1 MRLPS
6 GSSIGSAT
14 ASTSRWMSAVMVAA
28 SRSPSAPTSLI
39 CWRAAAMAEAMR
51 ASLFVMVDE
60 ARLGGRAGGS
70 GAEDGGCD
78 AQARGAGGV
87 AGLVLAGGDLAGDRA
102 ELGGDRRLA
111 GLDALERVEDQVVLG
126 TAWGE
131 EADDVLQAAAADVG
145 DVGLHAARPRAG
157 SGGTPDALLKA
168 GLHPGQVEVH
178 DDRGVLEV
186 VALAGDGAEAEDGEL
201 AGLEG
206 VLEALERGRV
216 DRAVGDV
223 GLDAVALAQR
233 SRELAQ
239 AVDALGEHEHL
250 PVARDRGDRLGGDA
264 AQQGQA
270 VAATAH
276 CLADEALLGER
287 LGERGAAVGQRL
299 GVDGGVDE
307 HIDIR
312 KHDGLRA

>member
-28 SRSPSAPTSLI
+28 SRAPSAPTSLI

-70 GAEDGGCD
+70 GAEDGGGD
-78 AQARGAGGV
+78 AQPRDRGGV
-87 AGLVLAGGDLAGDRA
+87 AGLVLARSDLYGDRA

-111 GLDALERVEDQVVLG
+111 GLDTLERVEDQGVLG
-126 TAWGE
+126 AARGE
-131 EADDVLQAAAADVG
+131 DADDGLGAAAADVG
-145 DVGLHAARPRAG
+145 DVGLHVAGPRARPRGA
-157 SGGTPDALLKA
+157 PDALLEA
-168 GLHPGQVEVH
+168 GLHPGQIEMD

-186 VALAGDGAEAEDGEL
+186 VALAGDRAQAEDGEL

-206 VLEALERGRV
+206 VLEALERGLV

-223 GLDAVALAQR
+223 CLDAVALAQR
-233 SRELAQ
+233 SRDLAQ
-239 AVDALGEHEHL
+239 TVD
-250 PVARDRGDRLGGDA
+250 
-264 AQQGQA
+264 
-270 VAATAH
+270 
-276 CLADEALLGER
+276 
-287 LGERGAAVGQRL
+287 
-299 GVDGGVDE
+299 
-307 HIDIR
+307 
-312 KHDGLRA
+312 